1 MLFDHLKKFS
11 KRTALISE
19 NLEKLSYSELI
30 SRADKICRQIPKR
43 SLIFILCE
51 NNIDTIIAYVG
62 FIRSGNIV
70 CLLDQNIND
79 ELLKRIINLYQPSFI
94 FSNKKKKIEATNE
107 CGLKNSFLYENKK
120 FINYK
125 INKKLALLLSTSG
138 TTGSKKHVRISYN
151 NLYSNSKAI
160 IQYLNLNKN
169 DKAITTLPI
178 HYTYGLSIINTHLC
192 VGAKLVVTKKNII
205 ERDFWNLIN
214 IHKVTNFGGVPFTF
228 EILKKINFQKLTLPS
243 LKHITQAGGK
253 LKKELSIEFE
263 KILNKK
269 GIKFFRMYGSTEA
282 TSRMAYMPAS
292 LNKKYPESIGFAIPG
307 GKLWLQDKKGKK
319 ITSTN
324 TVGEIV
330 YKGSNVCLGYANSKK
345 DLKKGDENKG
355 ILLTGDL
362 GIIDH
367 NKLIFIIGRK
377 KRFLKVFGLRVNLDE
392 LETILNKLGYNCLC
406 SGVDNKL
413 QIYFLKKIKKNSSDV
428 IERISNIIKINK
440 SIFEVRFIDKFPRN
454 QFGKILYNKLN

>member
-1 MLFDHLKKFS
+1 MLFDHLNKFS

-19 NLEKLSYSELI
+19 KLEKLSYAELI
-30 SRADKICRQIPKR
+30 SRADKIGRQVSKK

-51 NNIDTIIAYVG
+51 NNINSIIAYVG
-62 FIRSGNIV
+62 FIRSGNTV

-79 ELLKRIINLYQPSFI
+79 ELLKNIIHLYQPSFI
-94 FSNKKKKIEATNE
+94 FSNKKKIIETTND
-107 CGLKNSFLYENKK
+107 CGIENSFLYKNKK

-125 INKKLALLLSTSG
+125 INKNLALLLSTSG
-138 TTGSKKHVRISYN
+138 TTGSKKLVRISYK

-160 IQYLNLNKN
+160 IQYLKLNKS
-169 DKAITTLPI
+169 DKAITTLPM

-192 VGAKLVVTKKNII
+192 VGAKLVVTRKNII

-228 EILKKINFQKLTLPS
+228 EILKKIKFQKLNLPS

-263 KILNKK
+263 KILSKK
-269 GIKFFRMYGSTEA
+269 RIKFFRMYGSTEA
-282 TSRMAYMPAS
+282 TSRMAYMPTN
-292 LNKKYPESIGFAIPG
+292 LNEKHPESIGFAIPG
-307 GKLWLQDKKGKK
+307 GKLWLQDKKKKK

-324 TVGEIV
+324 IVGEIV

-345 DLKKGDENKG
+345 DLKRGDENKG

-362 GIIDH
+362 GTIDQ

-392 LETILNKLGYNCLC
+392 LETILNNLGYKCLC
-406 SGVDNKL
+406 SGLDNKL
-413 QIYFLKKIKKNSSDV
+413 KIYFLKKFKKDSSNV
-428 IERISNIIKINK
+428 IDKISNITKINK
-440 SIFEVRFIDKFPRN
+440 SVFKIEFIDKFPRN
-454 QFGKILYNKLN
+454 HSGKILYNKLN

>member
-1 MLFDHLKKFS
+1 
-11 KRTALISE
+11 
-19 NLEKLSYSELI
+19 
-30 SRADKICRQIPKR
+30 
-43 SLIFILCE
+43 
-51 NNIDTIIAYVG
+51 
-62 FIRSGNIV
+62 
-70 CLLDQNIND
+70 
-79 ELLKRIINLYQPSFI
+79 
-94 FSNKKKKIEATNE
+94 
-107 CGLKNSFLYENKK
+107 
-120 FINYK
+120 
-125 INKKLALLLSTSG
+125 
-138 TTGSKKHVRISYN
+138 
-151 NLYSNSKAI
+151 
-160 IQYLNLNKN
+160 
-169 DKAITTLPI
+169 
-178 HYTYGLSIINTHLC
+178 
-192 VGAKLVVTKKNII
+192 
-205 ERDFWNLIN
+205 
-214 IHKVTNFGGVPFTF
+214 
-228 EILKKINFQKLTLPS
+228 
-243 LKHITQAGGK
+243 
-253 LKKELSIEFE
+253 
-263 KILNKK
+263 
-269 GIKFFRMYGSTEA
+269 
-282 TSRMAYMPAS
+282 MAYMPAS

-428 IERISNIIKINK
+428 IEKISNITKINK
-440 SIFEVRFIDKFPRN
+440 SVFEIRFIDKFPRN